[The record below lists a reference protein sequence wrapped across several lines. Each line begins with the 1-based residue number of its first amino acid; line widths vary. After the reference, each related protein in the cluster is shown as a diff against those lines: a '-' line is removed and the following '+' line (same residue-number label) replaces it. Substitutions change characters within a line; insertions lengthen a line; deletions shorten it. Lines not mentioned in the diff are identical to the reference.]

1 VRRRRATFIIIVQS
15 ILFAAHAFV
24 YETWTAFSQ
33 APDPPGIS
41 RLAIVFALLSLSFV
55 AASLLAFR
63 YHSFFVSVL
72 YRIASSWL
80 GILNYS
86 VLAALLC
93 WILYGAGHIAGASW
107 NWREIALVLFALSIA
122 VGVIGIVNASWTR
135 VVRIKVKLPNLPAPW
150 RGRLGAL
157 VSDTHFGPVR
167 AEAFSR
173 HIVRVLNRERPDVVF
188 LAGDVY
194 DGTAVDAKALAQPF
208 KDITAPLGSYYV
220 TGNHDEFGGG
230 AHYMEALSDAGVHVL
245 NRRTANVDGLQIVGV
260 PYRDLAT
267 PETFESALDQ
277 AQFDNQRTSVLLAHA
292 PNRLWEAEK
301 AGISLQLCGHTHGG
315 QFFPWTRVVSRV
327 YGKFAYGLHKL
338 GNMMV
343 YTSCGAGTWGPPVR
357 LGTNPEIVLIQF
369 E

>member
-1 VRRRRATFIIIVQS
+1 MRRRRATFIVIVQS

-24 YETWTAFSQ
+24 YETWTAFFQ

-41 RLAIVFALLSLSFV
+41 RLAIVFALLSVSFV
-55 AASLLAFR
+55 GASLLAFR
-63 YHSFFVSVL
+63 YDHFLVRVF
-72 YRIASSWL
+72 YRVASAWL

-86 VLAALLC
+86 VLAGVLC
-93 WILYGAGHIAGASW
+93 WIVYGVGRVAGVSW
-107 NWREIALVLFALSIA
+107 NWRQIA
-122 VGVIGIVNASWTR
+122 VTLFGLGMAAGVAGIANASWTR
-135 VVRIKVKLPNLPAPW
+135 ATRIKVKLSNLPASW

-167 AEAFSR
+167 AAGFSR
-173 HIVRVLNRERPDVVF
+173 HIVRMLNRERPDVVF

-194 DGTAVDAKALAQPF
+194 DGTAADVKALAEPL
-208 KDITAPLGSYYV
+208 KGITAPLGSYYV
-220 TGNHDEFGGG
+220 TGNHDEFGGE
-230 AHYMEALSDAGVHVL
+230 ANYLEALKEAGVHVL
-245 NRRTANVDGLQIVGV
+245 NRKTMSVDGLQIVGV
-260 PYRDLAT
+260 PYRDLST
-267 PETFESALDQ
+267 PEQFLSALEQ
-277 AQFDNQRTSVLLAHA
+277 AQFDKERASVLLAHA

-315 QFFPWTRVVSRV
+315 QFFPWTKIVSRV

-338 GNMMV
+338 GNMIV

>member
-1 VRRRRATFIIIVQS
+1 MRRRRARFIIIVQS

-24 YETWTAFSQ
+24 YETWNAFSQ

-41 RLAIVFALLSLSFV
+41 RLAMVFALLSLSFV
-55 AASLLAFR
+55 TASLLAFR
-63 YHSFFVSVL
+63 YHHFLVRAL
-72 YRIASSWL
+72 YWIASSWL

-86 VLAALLC
+86 VLGAILC
-93 WILYGAGHIAGASW
+93 WILYGVGRIAGASW
-107 NWREIALVLFALSIA
+107 NWREIAVALFAASVA
-122 VGVIGIVNASWTR
+122 VGAIGIVNASWTR
-135 VVRIKVKLPNLPAPW
+135 VTRIKVKLPNLPESW
-150 RGRLGAL
+150 RGRLAAL

-167 AEAFSR
+167 ALGFSR
-173 HIVRVLNRERPDVVF
+173 HIVRMLNRERPDVVF

-194 DGTAVDAKALAQPF
+194 DGTAVDAKALAQPL

-230 AHYMEALSDAGVHVL
+230 AHYLEALSGAGVHVL
-245 NRRTANVDGLQIVGV
+245 DRKTVNVDGLQIVGV

-267 PETFESALDQ
+267 PDRFQAALEQ

-301 AGISLQLCGHTHGG
+301 AGISLQLSGHTHGG
-315 QFFPWTRVVSRV
+315 QFFPWTKIVSRI